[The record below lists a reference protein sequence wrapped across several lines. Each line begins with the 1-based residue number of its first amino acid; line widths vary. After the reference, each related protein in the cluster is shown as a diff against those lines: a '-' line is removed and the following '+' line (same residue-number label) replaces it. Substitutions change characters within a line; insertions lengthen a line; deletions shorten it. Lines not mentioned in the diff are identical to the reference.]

1 MPDDEEILKAYE
13 NELTRPEPARPRS
26 NRGFWIV
33 VGTLLIAGIVLVVEI
48 VANRDIKDSI
58 GHAQF
63 TLRTAQ
69 AAAETIE
76 EATGSFATATPDGL
90 GAREPTL
97 TYLGADDASSAL
109 DEVSVAATPTE
120 WGAAVEARPGAC
132 FYLHL
137 RVGEDPL
144 YGFGTECTGAIALE
158 AVDPRW

>member
-1 MPDDEEILKAYE
+1 MSDDDEVLRAYE
-13 NELTRPEPARPRS
+13 DELSQPEPVRPRS

-33 VGTLLIAGIVLVVEI
+33 AGTIVIAGIVLVVEI

-69 AAAETIE
+69 AAAEAIE
-76 EATGSFATATPDGL
+76 AASGSFAAATPEGL
-90 GAREPTL
+90 AEQDPSL
-97 TYLGADDASSAL
+97 TYVGSDEPSRSL
-109 DEVSVAATPTE
+109 DTVSVAATPTE
-120 WGAAVEARPGAC
+120 WGAAVQTRPGAC
-132 FYLHL
+132 FYVHL

-144 YGFGTECTGAIALE
+144 YGFGTECTGAVALE

>member
-1 MPDDEEILKAYE
+1 MPDDDEVLRAYE
-13 NELTRPEPARPRS
+13 DELSQPEPVRPRS
-26 NRGFWIV
+26 HRGFWIV
-33 VGTLLIAGIVLVVEI
+33 AGAIVIAGIVLVVEI

-69 AAAETIE
+69 AAADAIE
-76 EATGSFATATPDGL
+76 EATGSFAAATPEGL
-90 GAREPTL
+90 AEQDPSL
-97 TYLGADDASSAL
+97 TYLGADDASSSL

-144 YGFGTECTGAIALE
+144 YGFGTECTGTVALE